1 MNNNYLKFF
10 LSVTFCLNLFLGYY
24 FVYNFFFKKPDKVDD
39 NTELQNLINQK
50 EIKIAELDKINKE
63 KQIVIDSLLTKNNED
78 EKITS
83 TLKQKINQNKKDE
96 SKITTPK
103 TRINNSDDA
112 ELISELSAE
121 EY

>member
-1 MNNNYLKFF
+1 MKNNYLKFL

-50 EIKIAELDKINKE
+50 ETKIEELDKINKE
-63 KQIVIDSLLTKNNED
+63 KQIVIDSLLAKNNED
-78 EKITS
+78 EKTTI

-96 SKITTPK
+96 TKITTPK

-121 EY
+121 EF